1 MTVFKCYVELG
12 FFMLKN
18 GRTSFIRAGFFY
30 PKDPFHEQ
38 QKAASWGG
46 SMLCIEGIGEYR
58 GDVQLKPAARVP
70 AGVYDPYAQVTMLY
84 QCCLVRTALPMPP
97 APSS

>member
-1 MTVFKCYVELG
+1 
-12 FFMLKN
+12 
-18 GRTSFIRAGFFY
+18 
-30 PKDPFHEQ
+30 
-38 QKAASWGG
+38 
-46 SMLCIEGIGEYR
+46 MLCIEGIGEYR

-84 QCCLVRTALPMPP
+84 QYCLVRTALPMPP